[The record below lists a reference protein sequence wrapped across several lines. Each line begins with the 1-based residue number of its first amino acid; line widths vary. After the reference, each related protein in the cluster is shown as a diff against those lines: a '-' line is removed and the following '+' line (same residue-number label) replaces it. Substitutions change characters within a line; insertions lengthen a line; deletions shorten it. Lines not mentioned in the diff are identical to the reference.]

1 MLKGGI
7 IMNRAAIKEDAK
19 SILNAHFSF
28 FFLLFLPIFIIE
40 VLIGWFG
47 YGVFE
52 RPMVLT
58 VWTNLNSLLSLL
70 LLLLAAGIAF
80 VCIDAMRQK
89 LEYEQPLQKSF
100 TIFTNGDYFLGTLLI
115 DILMWI
121 FIFLWSLLLFIP
133 GMIKSL
139 AYSQAIY
146 IYRDAIDRGERIGF
160 LEAITQSRELMDGH
174 KWELF
179 VMQLSFLGWA
189 LLVVVTA
196 GIAGIWV
203 LPYSTLSFANYYNEL
218 VIQQNAEIASKAKN
232 ISGNSTPP
240 DNDSTD

>member
-218 VIQQNAEIASKAKN
+218 VIQQNAEIAAKAKN
-232 ISGNSTPP
+232 ITSNPS
-240 DNDSTD
+240 DSEKTD

>member
-1 MLKGGI
+1 
-7 IMNRAAIKEDAK
+7 MNRAAIKEDAK

-40 VLIGWFG
+40 ILIGWFG
-47 YGVFE
+47 HDIFE

-218 VIQQNAEIASKAKN
+218 VIQQNAEIAAKAKN
-232 ISGNSTPP
+232 ITSNPS
-240 DNDSTD
+240 DSEKTD

>member
-1 MLKGGI
+1 
-7 IMNRAAIKEDAK
+7 MNRAAIKEDAK

-218 VIQQNAEIASKAKN
+218 VIQQNAEIAAKAKN
-232 ISGNSTPP
+232 ITSNPS
-240 DNDSTD
+240 DSEKTD

>member
-1 MLKGGI
+1 
-7 IMNRAAIKEDAK
+7 MNRAAIKEDAK

-100 TIFTNGDYFLGTLLI
+100 TIFINGDYFLGTLLI

-218 VIQQNAEIASKAKN
+218 VIQQNAEIAAKAKN
-232 ISGNSTPP
+232 ITSNPS
-240 DNDSTD
+240 DSEKTD

>member
-1 MLKGGI
+1 
-7 IMNRAAIKEDAK
+7 MNRAAIKEDAK

-40 VLIGWFG
+40 ILIGWFG
-47 YGVFE
+47 YGILE
-52 RPMVLT
+52 RPLVLT
-58 VWTNLNSLLSLL
+58 VWANLNSLLSLL
-70 LLLLAAGIAF
+70 ILLIAAGIAF

-218 VIQQNAEIASKAKN
+218 VIQQNAEIAAKAKN
-232 ISGNSTPP
+232 ISGNSTSP

>member
-1 MLKGGI
+1 
-7 IMNRAAIKEDAK
+7 MNRAAIKEDAK
-19 SILNAHFSF
+19 SILNAHFPF

-100 TIFTNGDYFLGTLLI
+100 TILTNGDYFLGTLLI

-218 VIQQNAEIASKAKN
+218 VIQQNAEIAAKAKN
-232 ISGNSTPP
+232 ITSNPS
-240 DNDSTD
+240 DSEKTD

>member
-1 MLKGGI
+1 
-7 IMNRAAIKEDAK
+7 
-19 SILNAHFSF
+19 
-28 FFLLFLPIFIIE
+28 
-40 VLIGWFG
+40 
-47 YGVFE
+47 
-52 RPMVLT
+52 
-58 VWTNLNSLLSLL
+58 
-70 LLLLAAGIAF
+70 
-80 VCIDAMRQK
+80 MRQK

-160 LEAITQSRELMDGH
+160 LEAITQSCELMDGH